1 MVNEPA
7 PPELHPFRWLRQGS
21 KHKAANPKGRHKAT
35 KNKGWN
41 KATRHKGLKS
51 KWHVQCGCGIK
62 RAETEKVD
70 TFFKNPRFKA
80 FYMLAANAP

>member
-7 PPELHPFRWLRQGS
+7 PPGLHPFRWLRQGS

-51 KWHVQCGCGIK
+51 KSAYFRQK
-62 RAETEKVD
+62 P
-70 TFFKNPRFKA
+70 KNSKA
-80 FYMLAANAP
+80 KNKPFARPNGTSSAGAA